1 MTTSENLRRAR
12 MRAGLNG
19 KELADKLGM
28 LPGTYRQV
36 ESGRR
41 QLQFELAVKI
51 SEILRC
57 DLSEL
62 TGNGSE
68 ELGRAESVTE
78 ATKTLPVF
86 GKSTLIS
93 SQEVE
98 FVNSGT
104 SVPRPEIVA
113 TSGEAYAFRVF
124 NDLAGPRFE
133 VGDTLICDPSIP
145 IKPTMWAV
153 VAIKKGDKILAEI
166 HRIMEYDIDGDR
178 VLIERDSPLSLSA
191 CASID
196 AIVATLHT

>member
-113 TSGEAYAFRVF
+113 TSGEA
-124 NDLAGPRFE
+124 
-133 VGDTLICDPSIP
+133 LICDPSIP